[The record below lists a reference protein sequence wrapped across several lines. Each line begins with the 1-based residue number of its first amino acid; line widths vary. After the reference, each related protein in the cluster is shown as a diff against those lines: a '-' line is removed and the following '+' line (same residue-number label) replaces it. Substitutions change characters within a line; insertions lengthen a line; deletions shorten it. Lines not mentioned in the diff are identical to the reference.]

1 MRVEERVHWERA
13 GGCGRGRPVGVV
25 ALDSPKGRRGLRR
38 GAGEAGAAVG
48 RRCMEGWMAGGGA
61 WRLRGR
67 GGGRGEGLRR
77 AQPEPPACGFSRLRG
92 LGAQGSRLGA
102 WGLGFQAPAGSGGSR
117 LLAAERT
124 PYPGARPSGPGPGWI
139 GLG

>member
-67 GGGRGEGLRR
+67 GGGPRRGAEAGPAGATSLRVL
-77 AQPEPPACGFSRLRG
+77 APP
-92 LGAQGSRLGA
+92 GARGSRLKA